1 MAADVSMSSINSFL
15 ENADTNLECH
25 QSFCFILARLSF
37 SNKLLKLLFL
47 VKINSR
53 KQNGH
58 SRRWYTRG
66 WVGDEVDDKNDLDE
80 DASRHTVS
88 ESALLLLGTN
98 NLTLR
103 LTPTRTS
110 STTLLSLDGGDEA
123 RHSFLGSP
131 TTFL

>member
-1 MAADVSMSSINSFL
+1 MD
-15 ENADTNLECH
+15 
-25 QSFCFILARLSF
+25 
-37 SNKLLKLLFL
+37 
-47 VKINSR
+47 
-53 KQNGH
+53 G
-58 SRRWYTRG
+58 
-66 WVGDEVDDKNDLDE
+66 VGDEVDDKNDLDE

-103 LTPTRTS
+103 STPTRTS